1 MAASAQVESI
11 PTIGT
16 ENVPVDVEVNT
27 TSEAPREEDVAPLI
41 ELETPQDDQEE
52 AEDSKEVVD
61 SEAEET
67 ESTDTDEANSEETV
81 AEEEESHADETVVEE
96 ETVVAPTATA

>member
-1 MAASAQVESI
+1 MAASAQVESV

-27 TSEAPREEDVAPLI
+27 TSEAPREDVAPLI
-41 ELETPQDDQEE
+41 ELEIPRDDQE
-52 AEDSKEVVD
+52 AADSKEVVD

-67 ESTDTDEANSEETV
+67 ESADTDEANSEERV
-81 AEEEESHADETVVEE
+81 AEEEESPTDETVVEE